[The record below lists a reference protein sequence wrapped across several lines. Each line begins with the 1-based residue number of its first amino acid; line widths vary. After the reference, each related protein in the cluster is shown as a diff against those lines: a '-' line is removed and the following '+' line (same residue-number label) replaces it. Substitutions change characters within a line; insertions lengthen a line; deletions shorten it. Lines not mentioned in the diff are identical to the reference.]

1 MFVIPMVAGV
11 SVKVFVPAFHA
22 HVVKETGFAPVF
34 RLIALLAQFVAA
46 LVVKAPMFTVMVALG
61 VKAEVQVRD
70 TAGLLPDSV
79 LDGVAVKPVT
89 ARAG

>member
-11 SVKVFVPAFHA
+11 SVNVFVPAFHA

-46 LVVKAPMFTVMVALG
+46 LAETAPASM
-61 VKAEVQVRD
+61 Q
-70 TAGLLPDSV
+70 
-79 LDGVAVKPVT
+79 
-89 ARAG
+89 